1 MIARERP
8 SFPYPY
14 AFKRSFSYSILV
26 PVLSFN
32 WLTMYIPCTIAAGS
46 TLDENELLRSKGL
59 MYSKTPFE
67 RMHDSKSASSDSD
80 SADNSPSFQRFS
92 IRTETP
98 HPEQQSDS
106 STDSPVMKHTP
117 PHSLTDSSE
126 SEVEAANLS
135 PDFPKF
141 RPGLLSENR
150 TDIDTTSPD
159 FPKFRPGLLTQ
170 QSSNTI
176 NPSPDFSK
184 FRPGLQNPY
193 TDTNTTSP
201 DFPKSRPGL
210 LSQPNQDQIS
220 TSTVHDIPNFRP
232 NLTDQEN
239 SNISPDFP
247 KFRPGLLNRH
257 PTAPFFKLKS
267 PPAGHQRRSDMH
279 SNPATPARPV
289 SPSGYVTPHLKCP
302 VSPLART
309 SAQARFPQIR
319 SILKAPPG
327 GHVLVNQ
334 QNRRMGSP
342 LMRRVLQH
350 NADRLL
356 MRKSTMG
363 TNDDRSEGAK
373 NSKTQSSMRGVAS
386 PTSPPYIPQIM
397 AMNNATDEELQ
408 NSPSPQEYA
417 LSESTPDLES
427 VNDSTMQ
434 SPLTSPTD
442 QEVKM
447 STAGTLPHVHF
458 TGAVIEER
466 LDEEI
471 EDGDSG
477 NLKKVDTSPLFAA
490 PAILCLPPT
499 PPTYTNQADIPSKAT
514 KPSQLL
520 YHQDNQPKPSASVS
534 PKIPM
539 RYSRRKSVTFEGELM
554 HAGPLRS
561 HRSRKSPLSPISS
574 RYYKR
579 RRSVA
584 TVGHKQK
591 GEHHILTPSPN
602 LPSHVYRKVSLSPS
616 TSRPFTVNK
625 KQPPHNQ
632 TQQDGIKVPSPH
644 LPIHV
649 YRNVSLSPMNYK
661 RRRSISILTHNQVNQ
676 KRNSPLGSRHN
687 KRRKSVTILMTQRGG
702 GQKIT
707 SPRHHK
713 RRKSVSIV
721 KVPESNHS
729 SAVPVNPRH
738 YIHHKS
744 LAVLPHHEG
753 DQNGGFSA
761 NSRHYKRRR
770 SESIMSQ
777 YQHDKHVFPSPR
789 LPVHV
794 YRNISLSPVPSIDAP
809 VSPINYK
816 RRRSILSLGKEHAGS
831 HRPLTP
837 KFPDRFFQKHPESNI
852 QGQEDSVN
860 SLSPPIPSM
869 NAPMSPINYKR
880 RRSILSLGK
889 EHAGSHTPLTPKSPG
904 RFFQKHP
911 ESSIQGQ
918 EDSVNSLSPP
928 VPSMNAP
935 MSPINY
941 KRRRS
946 ILSLGKEH
954 AGSHTPLTPK
964 SPGRFF
970 RKHLPSPFIFGQSN
984 RRKSVLVI
992 NQDDRL
998 IPLTSPMFNR
1008 ITLGAYQR
1016 SLPSTPIPRRF
1027 ARRKSLS
1034 VITPR
1039 ARRRVESDEQIQV
1052 TMEAARFD
1060 VASIYSSKSFLSLAP
1075 TAISREKPEFKIE
1088 KKQGKVGGLTLKF

>member
-8 SFPYPY
+8 SFPNPY
-14 AFKRSFSYSILV
+14 DFKQSFSYSVLV
-26 PVLSFN
+26 LVLSFN

-106 STDSPVMKHTP
+106 YTDSPVMKHTP

-126 SEVEAANLS
+126 SEVEAANSS

-150 TDIDTTSPD
+150 TDIDATSPD

-170 QSSNTI
+170 QSSKAI

-184 FRPGLQNPY
+184 FRLGLQNPY

-201 DFPKSRPGL
+201 DFPKFRPGL
-210 LSQPNQDQIS
+210 LSQPNQDQGS
-220 TSTVHDIPNFRP
+220 TSIVHDIPNFRQ

-247 KFRPGLLNRH
+247 KFRPGLLNGH

-267 PPAGHQRRSDMH
+267 PPAGRQRRSDMH

-373 NSKTQSSMRGVAS
+373 NSKTLSDQSSMREVAS

-397 AMNNATDEELQ
+397 AMNNAIDEELQ
-408 NSPSPQEYA
+408 NSPSPQEYTI
-417 LSESTPDLES
+417 SESTPDLES
-427 VNDSTMQ
+427 VNDSTVQ

-442 QEVKM
+442 REVKM
-447 STAGTLPHVHF
+447 STAGTPPHVHF
-458 TGAVIEER
+458 AGAVIEER

-499 PPTYTNQADIPSKAT
+499 PLTHTNQADIPSKAT
-514 KPSQLL
+514 TPSQRL

-539 RYSRRKSVTFEGELM
+539 RYSRRKSVTFEGEFM

-661 RRRSISILTHNQVNQ
+661 RRRSISILTHNQVSQ
-676 KRNSPLGSRHN
+676 KRNSPLSSRHN

-738 YIHHKS
+738 YVHRKS
-744 LAVLPHHEG
+744 LAVVPHHEG
-753 DQNGGFSA
+753 DQNGGFPA

-794 YRNISLSPVPSIDAP
+794 YRNISLSPVPSMDAP

-816 RRRSILSLGKEHAGS
+816 RRRSILSLGKEHADS

-837 KFPDRFFQKHPESNI
+837 KSPGRFFQKHPESSI

-880 RRSILSLGK
+880 RRSILSLG
-889 EHAGSHTPLTPKSPG
+889 E
-904 RFFQKHP
+904 
-911 ESSIQGQ
+911 
-918 EDSVNSLSPP
+918 
-928 VPSMNAP
+928 
-935 MSPINY
+935 
-941 KRRRS
+941 
-946 ILSLGKEH
+946 EH

-970 RKHLPSPFIFGQSN
+970 RKHLPSPFIFGRSN

-1075 TAISREKPEFKIE
+1075 SAISREKPEFKTE